1 VDKETVEYIK
11 NLLRK
16 GTTTWKGRAECLN
29 RGRYKSVNKK
39 GNSVWTRDC
48 DICGSAYFLQDGFL
62 EVDHIVPVGE
72 TDNLREFI
80 GALYC
85 GQDNLQAVCIDC
97 HDRKT
102 ALDNARMSF
111 QRKKRIGL

>member
-62 EVDHIVPVGE
+62 EVDHIIPVGE

-85 GQDNLQAVCIDC
+85 SQDNLQAVCIDC